1 MRLVDGASVNEGR
14 VEVCLSGRWGT
25 VCDDGWSSS
34 NTQVV
39 CGQLGYPSTGTE
51 YSYVLKFKMVSSS
64 LYIGATT
71 LDGGSSTPT
80 FSLPIVMDE
89 VSCGGTES
97 RLSQCRYRN
106 ITGLTHCSHREDTRI
121 RCPLRKNPSKANL
134 RMHDF
139 LWYPTT
145 TLLYILY
152 FVLLTR
158 QTTETSHSC
167 LFINKHSF

>member
-1 MRLVDGASVNEGR
+1 MGDGGQCVMMAGVHPTHRLFVDNLGILR
-14 VEVCLSGRWGT
+14 
-25 VCDDGWSSS
+25 
-34 NTQVV
+34 QV
-39 CGQLGYPSTGTE
+39 YTE
-51 YSYVLKFKMVSSS
+51 YSYVLTFKMVSSS

-71 LDGGSSTPT
+71 LDGASSTPT